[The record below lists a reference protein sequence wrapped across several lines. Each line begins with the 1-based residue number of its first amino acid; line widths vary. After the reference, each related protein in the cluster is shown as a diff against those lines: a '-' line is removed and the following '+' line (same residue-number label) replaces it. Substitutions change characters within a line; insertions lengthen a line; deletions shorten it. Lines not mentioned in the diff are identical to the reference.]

1 MDQSIFRKRIRNVQD
16 LLKESEVLLLFA
28 APQRIRNR
36 DVEYKFRQ
44 DSDYYYL
51 TGIEEEDGIL
61 VLRRDYSA
69 HFALPKDK
77 EREIW
82 TGIRLGKDEIKNRL
96 ELDESFSLEEW
107 DARIHQ
113 ILTNQFT
120 LYHFFGKDKERD
132 AKLLELISTLN
143 LRLREGKFGPQR
155 WEIPNFLHEMR
166 MFKTPEEIEK
176 LKESSRITALGHER
190 LFRETRVGMYE
201 FELESIL
208 ESEYLKHGA
217 WGGGYGHI
225 VAAGKNAT
233 ILHYTT
239 NRAKI
244 GENEA
249 ILVDSGAEK
258 DYYTADVTRV
268 FPSGKKFTAEQRT
281 IYELVLDAQKRAI
294 EETKAGVEFNF
305 VHEKTIHNLVLGLLD
320 LKLLK
325 GTAAEV
331 IEKGEYR
338 RFYMHRTGHYL
349 GMDVHDVG
357 RYFENGKSKPMKDG
371 LVVTVEPGLYF
382 DPTDETIP
390 AGFRGIGVRIEDDI
404 LVNGNSPVVLTSMIA
419 KEVDDIE
426 AMRS

>member
-1 MDQSIFRKRIRNVQD
+1 MDLSIFRTRIRNIQNT
-16 LLKESEVLLLFA
+16 LKESEVLLLFA
-28 APQRIRNR
+28 ASQRIRNR

-51 TGIEEEDGIL
+51 TGVEEEDGIL

-77 EREIW
+77 EKEIW

-96 ELDESFSLEEW
+96 SLDESFDLGEW
-107 DARIHQ
+107 DSKIEE

-120 LYHFFGKDKERD
+120 LYHFFGKDRERD
-132 AKLLELISTLN
+132 SRLLELIDSLN
-143 LRLREGKFGPQR
+143 RRLREGKFGPQR

-166 MFKTPEEIEK
+166 MFKTPEEVEK
-176 LKESSRITALGHER
+176 LKESSRITALGHKR
-190 LFRETRVGMYE
+190 LFQETRVGMYE

-225 VAAGKNAT
+225 VASGKNAT
-233 ILHYTT
+233 ILHYTS

-244 GENEA
+244 EDNEL

-268 FPSGKKFTAEQRT
+268 FPSGKKFTPEQKT
-281 IYELVLDAQKRAI
+281 IYQLVLDVQKKAI
-294 EETKAGVEFNF
+294 ADTKVGAPFNS
-305 VHEKTIHNLVLGLLD
+305 VHEKTVNNLVLGLLD
-320 LKLLK
+320 LGLLK
-325 GTAAEV
+325 GKVSEI

-338 RFYMHRTGHYL
+338 KFYMHRTGHYL

-357 RYFENGKSKPMKDG
+357 RYFENGKSKSMQNG

-382 DPTDETIP
+382 DPTDESIP

-404 LVNGNSPVVLTSMIA
+404 LVQDDSPIVLTAMIP
-419 KEVDDIE
+419 KEVDEIE
-426 AMRS
+426 ALRG

>member
-1 MDQSIFRKRIRNVQD
+1 MDQNIFRKRIRNVQN
-16 LLKESEVLLLFA
+16 LLKESEVLLIFA
-28 APQRIRNR
+28 APQKIRNR

-51 TGIEEEDGIL
+51 TGIEEEDGVL
-61 VLRRDYSA
+61 VLRRDFSS

-77 EREIW
+77 EKEIW
-82 TGIRLGKDEIKNRL
+82 TGIRLGKEEIKRKL
-96 ELDESFSLEEW
+96 ELDQSFDLGEW
-107 DARIHQ
+107 DSKISD

-120 LYHFFGKDKERD
+120 LYHFFGKDPKRD
-132 AKLLELISTLN
+132 SELLELISSLN
-143 LRLREGKFGPQR
+143 RRLREGKFGPQR

-166 MFKTPEEIEK
+166 MFKSPEEIEK
-176 LKESSRITALGHER
+176 LRESSRITALGHER
-190 LFRETRVGMYE
+190 LFRETKVGMYE

-244 GENEA
+244 GDNEL

-268 FPSGKKFTAEQRT
+268 FPSGKKFTPEQKI
-281 IYELVLDAQKRAI
+281 IYQLVLDVQKQAI
-294 EETKAGVEFNF
+294 LDTKQGVEFNA
-305 VHEKTIHNLVLGLLD
+305 VHEKTVKNLTSGLIDLGLL
-320 LKLLK
+320 K
-325 GTAAEV
+325 GELSEI

-357 RYFENGKSKPMKDG
+357 RYFENGKSKPMQNG

-382 DPTDETIP
+382 DPSDETIP
-390 AGFRGIGVRIEDDI
+390 AGFRGIGVRIEDDV
-404 LVNGNSPVVLTSMIA
+404 LVNGDNPVILTSMIA
-419 KEVDDIE
+419 KEVDEIE
-426 AMRS
+426 SMRA

>member
-1 MDQSIFRKRIRNVQD
+1 MEQSVFRSRIRKVQNS
-16 LLKESEVLLLFA
+16 LQESEVLLLFA

-82 TGIRLGKDEIKNRL
+82 TGIRLGKEEIRNRL
-96 ELDESFSLEEW
+96 QLDESFDLGDW
-107 DARIHQ
+107 DAKIPG
-113 ILTNQFT
+113 ILTNQFS
-120 LYHFFGKDKERD
+120 LFHFFGKDRERD
-132 AKLLELISTLN
+132 SKLLDLISSLN
-143 LRLREGKFGPQR
+143 ARLREGKFGPQR

-208 ESEYLKHGA
+208 ESEYLRHGA

-233 ILHYTT
+233 ILHYTS
-239 NRAKI
+239 NRSKI

-268 FPSGKKFTAEQRT
+268 FPSGKKFTPEQRAV
-281 IYELVLDAQKRAI
+281 YQLVLDVQKKAI
-294 EETKAGVEFNF
+294 ADTKAGVEFNS
-305 VHEKTIHNLVLGLLD
+305 VHEKTVLGLSQGLLD
-320 LKLLK
+320 LGLLQ
-325 GTAAEV
+325 GNLSEI
-331 IEKGEYR
+331 IEKGEFR

-357 RYFENGKSKPMKDG
+357 RYFENGRSKPMRDG

-382 DPTDETIP
+382 DPTDESIP
-390 AGFRGIGVRIEDDI
+390 EGFRGIGVRIEDDV
-404 LVNGNSPVVLTSMIA
+404 LVNGDSPVVLTSMIA
-419 KEVDDIE
+419 KEVDEIE
-426 AMRS
+426 AMRN